1 MTIVHTVAHLLAP
14 WQSAYSDSKVIST
27 AVTSVHLLALLFS
40 GGLAVAADRAT
51 LLALRGSPGDRRRQL
66 AALRDVHGPVL
77 IALAVLFGSGVLLAA
92 ADVET
97 FASSPLFWGKL
108 ALVALLLV
116 NGVVLQRTET
126 SLRRSLDAELAPTT
140 LWRRLRVSTWL
151 SIALWATTTLAGA
164 ALVGAA

>member
-1 MTIVHTVAHLLAP
+1 MTVVHTLAQAFAP
-14 WQSAYSDSKVIST
+14 WQSEYSDSKVVST
-27 AVTSVHLLALLFS
+27 AVTGVHLLALLFS

-77 IALAVLFGSGVLLAA
+77 IALAVLFASGALLAA

>member
-1 MTIVHTVAHLLAP
+1 MTIVHTLAHAFAP
-14 WQSAYSDSKVIST
+14 WQSEYSDSKVVST
-27 AVTSVHLLALLFS
+27 AVTGVHLLALLFA

-77 IALAVLFGSGVLLAA
+77 VALALLFGSGVLLAA

-108 ALVALLLV
+108 ALVALLLA
-116 NGVVLQRTET
+116 NGLVLQRTET
-126 SLRRSLDAELAPTT
+126 ALRHATDAELAPTS
-140 LWRRLRVSTWL
+140 LWRRLRFSTWCSL
-151 SIALWATTTLAGA
+151 ALWATTTLAGA